1 MVLGRTD
8 RKSRCPFYFIYFIYL
23 YLYVF
28 RDEAQLGKLQQLG
41 MTQSDENK
49 LLAMRDYIV
58 KLANATASFASRLG
72 YGYGYAGEADGVRSV
87 ESLKVIGGDVELQK
101 LGVVPQTVFL
111 KMGGTTMRSN
121 SRMSHVPP
129 SRRTMMIMRTPLLS
143 PRLGTSRKMSVG
155 EHTYTSTGAPFEDL
169 RRRLATINNGS
180 SLSVQGSTTSRHPLL
195 SPVPTTTTTSSSST
209 PSLPPAAVPS
219 NNNISTHP
227 SGGGIS
233 TSTSSSND
241 RPPSPSESIVS
252 TTSVSLRP
260 SSRLQ
265 VGSTDNQKAAP
276 AIGSSRANATGV
288 LEAHYKIRSEEG
300 GLYAGSA
307 LGSVHE
313 ESGRSTPSVSS
324 MSQTLRPGAGAGLG
338 QRQRGPS
345 SLAISSYGE
354 FVFNLS
360 LFECLLL

>member
-1 MVLGRTD
+1 M
-8 RKSRCPFYFIYFIYL
+8 
-23 YLYVF
+23 F

-41 MTQSDENK
+41 MTLSDENK

-58 KLANATASFASRLG
+58 KLANATASFASRLS
-72 YGYGYAGEADGVRSV
+72 YGYGYAGEVDGVKSV
-87 ESLKVIGGDVELQK
+87 ESLKVVGGDVELQK

-111 KMGGTTMRSN
+111 KMGGTTMRGN
-121 SRMSHVPP
+121 SRMNHIPP
-129 SRRTMMIMRTPLLS
+129 SRRSTMTMRTPLLS
-143 PRLGTSRKMSVG
+143 PRIGTSRKMSGG
-155 EHTYTSTGAPFEDL
+155 EHTHSSTGAPFEDL

-180 SLSVQGSTTSRHPLL
+180 SLSSTTSRLPLL
-195 SPVPTTTTTSSSST
+195 SPVQTTTTSSSST
-209 PSLPPAAVPS
+209 PLPPAAAPS
-219 NNNISTHP
+219 NSDI
-227 SGGGIS
+227 SGGSIP

-241 RPPSPSESIVS
+241 RPPSPSDSIVS
-252 TTSVSLRP
+252 TTSVSLGL

-276 AIGSSRANATGV
+276 AVGSSRANATGV

-300 GLYAGSA
+300 IYAGSG

-313 ESGRSTPSVSS
+313 ESGRSTPSITS
-324 MSQTLRPGAGAGLG
+324 MSQTLRPGAGPGLG

-354 FVFNLS
+354 FVSSLS
-360 LFECLLL
+360 LHECLLAFAVYDRRSRAWNQPPP